1 MRTTLRLALLGGI
14 AAGTATLAS
23 MPVQAQTGGQSTN
36 PAATA
41 PAAPARDGA
50 AGERREGAERSN
62 IVQPSAM
69 EAGANSFTEGQARSR
84 FEEAGFT
91 NLQELNLDNQGF
103 WRARATQGGNQVD
116 VAMDFRGRIA
126 SGQGLANL
134 GQGNRGQGA
143 DTGARTGATGAAAP
157 SSSETTRERSGS
169 AGTLGTGSAPDGTA
183 GNPPSTATGRAVDAL
198 QGQRSQPD
206 GTPGNPAGTA
216 AGRAIDQATGS
227 GAATNS
233 APDGR
238 AGNPPSTATGRAA
251 DAVQGQGSQ
260 PDGTPGNPPGT
271 AASRALDRAT
281 GTNTTGANPG
291 APATQGGGTNR

>member
-1 MRTTLRLALLGGI
+1 MHTTLRLALLGGI

-23 MPVQAQTGGQSTN
+23 MPVQAQTTGQSGS
-36 PAATA
+36 PAVTAPAA

-62 IVQPSAM
+62 IVQPSAL

-84 FEEAGFT
+84 LEEAGFT

-116 VAMDFRGRIA
+116 VALDFRGRIA

-143 DTGARTGATGAAAP
+143 NSGATGAAAP
-157 SSSETTRERSGS
+157 SSSENTRERSGS

-183 GNPPSTATGRAVDAL
+183 GNPPSTMTGRAVDAL
-198 QGQRSQPD
+198 QGQRSQ
-206 GTPGNPAGTA
+206 
-216 AGRAIDQATGS
+216 
-227 GAATNS
+227 
-233 APDGR
+233 
-238 AGNPPSTATGRAA
+238 
-251 DAVQGQGSQ
+251 
-260 PDGTPGNPPGT
+260 
-271 AASRALDRAT
+271 
-281 GTNTTGANPG
+281 
-291 APATQGGGTNR
+291 